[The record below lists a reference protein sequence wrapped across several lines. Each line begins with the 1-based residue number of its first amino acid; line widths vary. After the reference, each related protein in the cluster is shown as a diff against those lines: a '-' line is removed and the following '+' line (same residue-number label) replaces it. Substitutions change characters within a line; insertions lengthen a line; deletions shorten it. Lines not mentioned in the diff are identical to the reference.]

1 MVEVPEVL
9 YMISPFFQHKNYNL
23 PIRDKPK
30 QSQSFKSKKPSKQF
44 NPEVDGFESDERQFE
59 TVKRDH
65 AHSVHTP
72 GIVVT
77 VSTVYLVSTPV
88 LIQSKYKC
96 IAYKLQ

>member
-1 MVEVPEVL
+1 
-9 YMISPFFQHKNYNL
+9 MIFLLFQHKNYNL
-23 PIRDKPK
+23 PIRDKSK

-72 GIVVT
+72 GIVSN
-77 VSTVYLVSTPV
+77 VS
-88 LIQSKYKC
+88 C
-96 IAYKLQ
+96 IHTSLCVVDTI